1 MTKQITKGDNAP
13 MNNVI
18 LKTFDFKDKNIIFDG
33 KLEKIEYKGES
44 VSFITQN

>member
-18 LKTFDFKDKNIIFDG
+18 LNTFDLK
-33 KLEKIEYKGES
+33 E
-44 VSFITQN
+44 